1 MLLARK
7 SSPRFPA
14 KEGPHVH
21 PACLRDVRSPA
32 ARELRPH
39 DVRARRPAH
48 SGPSHPQDVLADGQ
62 ERAEFNGVLVR
73 KGSIAAFIGNA
84 KALENLEPG
93 TPEHE
98 AVAQQIR
105 DLKPAL
111 DALELF
117 DVVEIKNPD
126 VAALLAP
133 GPQ

>member
-1 MLLARK
+1 MSTLPTSATSATQQQENADRAM
-7 SSPRFPA
+7 S
-14 KEGPHVH
+14 G
-21 PACLRDVRSPA
+21 PA
-32 ARELRPH
+32 APPT
-39 DVRARRPAH
+39 PA
-48 SGPSHPQDVLADGQ
+48 PLTPQDVLADGQ
-62 ERAEFNGVLVR
+62 ERAVFNGVLVR

-93 TPEHE
+93 TSEHE

-126 VAALLAP
+126 VAALLAREP
-133 GPQ
+133 R

>member
-1 MLLARK
+1 MSTLPTSATSDAQPQENPDRTT
-7 SSPRFPA
+7 SVPA
-14 KEGPHVH
+14 TP
-21 PACLRDVRSPA
+21 PAPA
-32 ARELRPH
+32 ALT
-39 DVRARRPAH
+39 
-48 SGPSHPQDVLADGQ
+48 PQDVLADGQ
-62 ERAEFNGVLVR
+62 EHAEFNGVLVR

-93 TPEHE
+93 TSEHE

-126 VAALLAP
+126 VAALLAS
-133 GPQ
+133 

>member
-1 MLLARK
+1 MSTL
-7 SSPRFPA
+7 PA
-14 KEGPHVH
+14 SATSDAQQQENSGLTTPG
-21 PACLRDVRSPA
+21 PA
-32 ARELRPH
+32 APPT
-39 DVRARRPAH
+39 PA
-48 SGPSHPQDVLADGQ
+48 PLTPQDVLADGQ
-62 ERAEFNGVLVR
+62 ELAEFNGVLVR

-105 DLKPAL
+105 DLRPAL

-133 GPQ
+133 GPK